1 MVDFPAFVSLDADD
15 LLSEGK
21 RIIVQDHLRQL
32 GQEAGRKLPLLK
44 MNLDP
49 LQELL
54 QNRNLNVCS
63 HEFP

>member
-1 MVDFPAFVSLDADD
+1 MMDFPASVSLDADD

-21 RIIVQDHLRQL
+21 RTVVQDRLRQL

-49 LQELL
+49 LQELR
-54 QNRNLNVCS
+54 QNRNLNVS
-63 HEFP
+63 YHEFP